1 MEMILGE
8 ESLPSHSSDSLS
20 SVWSETG
27 EPFRSSGHEARM
39 DRVSSEPETEPGTEP
54 EPETE
59 PGTEPGTE
67 TETET
72 EPGTETETT
81 NRDSFRS
88 ALLCAEVGYPLGIL
102 EMIDK
107 NLPRKWVP
115 FYFMLQD
122 RITITITPTS
132 EVYRTR
138 VSETDIPITPGL
150 RQNYTI
156 AIKDLNIEKLGGGL
170 HSDEITYRL
179 RIDVGDD
186 EGKWINI
193 LVLHKL
199 TGSRIKG
206 LWGKGSEPHQIL
218 REFIKRAETNPPP
231 LEYSVFIED
240 YQSESREEQV
250 NMWSKIVAAFITHR
264 EQEIT
269 NRRLRKLP
277 HLVSGGFGIV
287 GSVASATVGSLVT
300 GAAVVGLAPLV
311 AVAVAAGVSATA
323 GSMAQQR
330 LSKVKVTESDV
341 ETKLQEFL
349 VIQSNIIWAVW
360 KGNYDSASLLLNNFK
375 NISKELEK
383 PEWQSDILRIL
394 AKVKEGSGTAIASG
408 GGKKRNRRSRKSR
421 RRKSRR
427 RKSRRRKSGL
437 SGQPGRTRKPKRVR
451 KTQRR

>member
-1 MEMILGE
+1 
-8 ESLPSHSSDSLS
+8 
-20 SVWSETG
+20 
-27 EPFRSSGHEARM
+27 
-39 DRVSSEPETEPGTEP
+39 
-54 EPETE
+54 
-59 PGTEPGTE
+59 
-67 TETET
+67 
-72 EPGTETETT
+72 
-81 NRDSFRS
+81 
-88 ALLCAEVGYPLGIL
+88 LLCAEVGYPLGIL
-102 EMIDK
+102 EMIEG
-107 NLPRKWVP
+107 NLPRKFWVP

-122 RITITITPTS
+122 CITITITPTS

-138 VSETDIPITPGL
+138 VSGTDIPITTGL

-179 RIDVGDD
+179 RIDIGDD

-206 LWGKGSEPHQIL
+206 LWAKGSEPHQIL

-231 LEYSVFIED
+231 LEYPVFIED
-240 YQSESREEQV
+240 YQSESRREQV
-250 NMWSKIVAAFITHR
+250 QMWSKIVTAFITQR

-269 NRRLRKLP
+269 NRRIQKLP

-311 AVAVAAGVSATA
+311 AVAVTAGLSATA

-330 LSKVKVTESDV
+330 LRKVKVTESDV
-341 ETKLQEFL
+341 ENKLQEFL
-349 VIQSNIIWAVW
+349 VIQSNIVWAVW

-375 NISKELEK
+375 NLSKELEK

-394 AKVKEGSGTAIASG
+394 AKVKDDDDATAIASG

-427 RKSRRRKSGL
+427 RKSRRRKSRRRKSRRRKSGL
-437 SGQPGRTRKPKRVR
+437 CGQPGRTRKPKRVR